1 MNSEKRLSLTVPK
14 GRPGC
19 WRVFL
24 GSILGLT
31 LAVGLARADSA
42 TPTPG
47 ASPAATPD
55 GRVNLEA
62 VARKRLPN
70 TVADV
75 VLGIQ
80 VEGRTADAVSN
91 GLAQRSQTLLEYLRQ
106 QGVER
111 LRTENVNF
119 QPQVESV
126 HNGPD
131 RIVGYEGNGNVSFRT
146 TPDKLGTV
154 LGGCLEHGANAISQT
169 SFSPLESEIDSA
181 RQELAIEATKAA
193 LGRADAVA
201 QAAGLRVVRV
211 EAINVAAEET
221 FMPMGVVSKSVAGLP
236 SRAAPTIETA
246 TGEQE
251 VAVRVSVQ
259 VGVTRKE

>member
-1 MNSEKRLSLTVPK
+1 V
-14 GRPGC
+14 
-19 WRVFL
+19 VL
-24 GSILGLT
+24 GSIFGLA
-31 LAVGLARADSA
+31 LVLGLARAESPA
-42 TPTPG
+42 PTPT
-47 ASPAATPD
+47 ASPATPNPTPE
-55 GRVNLEA
+55 GRVSLEA

-126 HNGPD
+126 RNGPD
-131 RIVGYEGNGNVSFRT
+131 RIVGYTGSANVSFRA

-154 LGGCLEHGANAISQT
+154 LGGSLEHGANTVSQT
-169 SFSPLESEIDSA
+169 SFSPLESEIDNA
-181 RQELAIEATKAA
+181 RRELAIEATKAA
-193 LGRADAVA
+193 LTRADAVA
-201 QAAGLRVVRV
+201 EAAGVRVVRV

-221 FMPMGVVSKSVAGLP
+221 VVPMGFASKAEAP
-236 SRAAPTIETA
+236 MPARAATIETA

-259 VGVTRKE
+259 VGVMRFANSQ